1 MSERRSW
8 KWAGDLGVAL
18 LVTTGYGSPLAIAA
32 AVGMMALTPLLGGDL
47 VVVFSGLVALALL
60 TAWAIAT
67 IKVYQRLR
75 DGGGGRLVVAAEV
88 LALVLLPAW
97 GLALN
102 YLALDA
108 GCRTSNCSVGPQMFR
123 VLGARGVV
131 GLVALHAVTALSY
144 AASRRRPAKLPA
156 GAELAVHTLLVVGAA
171 MQLALA
177 AQVGDLLWGLMVF
190 PLTLPVVAPFVTV
203 AMYLREL
210 VARLRRRGAE
220 ALTTSPAS
228 VDAVYRAATLEV
240 PDTADARVHRPTLAA
255 ALATAPAVL
264 GAYAVVMA
272 AVHHQRGAALA
283 VFTET
288 CGHALSS
295 IPIAHSTVSDC
306 HYLCTVAARGTPS
319 LVRPERVGRR
329 NGHPILV
336 NRQLAVANAFE
347 DLLHARWPRFGRLAR
362 ATYDRVGLPVSRY
375 ITRTWMADAVFVAM
389 KPFEWAFYATLL
401 LLDRDDP
408 EARIDRMYR

>member
-18 LVTTGYGSPLAIAA
+18 LVTAGYGSPV
-32 AVGMMALTPLLGGDL
+32 AVGLAASLTVMTRWLGSGF
-47 VVVFSGLVALALL
+47 VTVFSTLVALAVF
-60 TAWAIAT
+60 TAWVVAT
-67 IKVYQRLR
+67 IKVYQRVR
-75 DGGGGRLVVAAEV
+75 DEGGGGYRIAAEV
-88 LALVLLPAW
+88 LVLALLPAW

-102 YLALDA
+102 YGMLNAS
-108 GCRTSNCSVGPQMFR
+108 CRTTNCDPGPAMFR

-131 GLVALHAVTALSY
+131 GLVVLHAVTAL
-144 AASRRRPAKLPA
+144 AFAVSRRRPAKLPP
-156 GAELAVHTLLVVGAA
+156 GAELAVHALLVVGVAL
-171 MQLALA
+171 QLALA
-177 AQVGDLLWGLMVF
+177 AQLADLLWGLVIF
-190 PLTLPVVAPFVTV
+190 PVALPVIAPFASV

-220 ALTTSPAS
+220 SLATTPAT
-228 VDAVYRAATLEV
+228 VDGVYRAATVEV
-240 PDTADARVHRPTLAA
+240 PVTDDARVHRPTLAA
-255 ALATAPAVL
+255 ALVTAPAVL
-264 GAYAVVMA
+264 GVYAVVMA

-288 CGHALSS
+288 CGHALSAVS
-295 IPIAHSTVSDC
+295 ITHVTVADC

-347 DLLHARWPRFGRLAR
+347 DLLHTRWPRFGRLAR
-362 ATYDRVGLPVSRY
+362 ASYDRVGLPVSRY

-401 LLDRDDP
+401 LLDRGDP

>member
-18 LVTTGYGSPLAIAA
+18 LVTTGYGSPVALAVAA
-32 AVGMMALTPLLGGDL
+32 GFVALTSRMGGA
-47 VVVFSGLVALALL
+47 VAIVFSSLVALAVF
-60 TAWAIAT
+60 TAWVVAT
-67 IKVYQRLR
+67 IKVYQRVR
-75 DGGGGRLVVAAEV
+75 DGGGARFVVAAEA
-88 LALVLLPAW
+88 LALAVLPAW
-97 GLALN
+97 GLLINFGLLEAR
-102 YLALDA
+102 
-108 GCRTSNCSVGPQMFR
+108 CRTTSCEPGPQMFR
-123 VLGARGVV
+123 VLAAHGVV
-131 GLVALHAVTALSY
+131 GFVALHVVTALAY
-144 AASRRRPAKLPA
+144 AVSRRRPARLPA
-156 GAELAVHTLLVVGAA
+156 GAELAVHTLLVVGVGL
-171 MQLALA
+171 QLVLA
-177 AQVGDLLWGLMVF
+177 AQVADLLWGLVVF
-190 PLTLPVVAPFVTV
+190 PLSLPLIAPFVSV

-220 ALTTSPAS
+220 AATASPAA

-272 AVHHQRGAALA
+272 AVHHHRGAALA

-288 CGHALSS
+288 CGHALSAV
-295 IPIAHSTVSDC
+295 PVVHVTVRDC

-362 ATYDRVGLPVSRY
+362 STYDRVGLPVSRY